1 MSNSIHFIKTE
12 KSARVVMN
20 GKATSDTK
28 QVWLVAHGYGYLA
41 TLFINKFS
49 ELNSKINF
57 VIVPEGLHRYY
68 LNGFSGKVGA
78 SWMTKEDREHDI
90 EDYCNYLDKVYEEF
104 ISPFNK
110 NVIINILGFSQGG
123 ATITRWAS
131 QTKFKI
137 DNLIVWGSNV
147 PEDIIPITIGRENDF
162 KKLKNI
168 NWFYVCA
175 SDDEFMS
182 QELQLAQIELLKKRN
197 INPEVIN
204 YTGKHDIDSETLM
217 VLADKCGKLVE

>member
-12 KSARVVMN
+12 KSARIVTN
-20 GKATSDTK
+20 RKAIAETK

-49 ELNSKINF
+49 DLNNKENL
-57 VIVPEGLHRYY
+57 VIVPEALHRYY

-104 ISPFNK
+104 ISPLNK
-110 NVIINILGFSQGG
+110 NVIINIFGFSQGG
-123 ATITRWAS
+123 ATITRWAA
-131 QTKFKI
+131 QTKYKI
-137 DNLIVWGSNV
+137 NNLIVWGSNV
-147 PEDIIPITIGRENDF
+147 PEDIKWNNDF
-162 KKLKNI
+162 EKLKNI

-182 QELQLAQIELLKKRN
+182 VDLQKAQIELLKSHH
-197 INPEVIN
+197 INAEIIN
-204 YTGKHDIDSETLM
+204 YIGKHDIDPETLLL
-217 VLADKCGKLVE
+217 LAKKCVKNNP